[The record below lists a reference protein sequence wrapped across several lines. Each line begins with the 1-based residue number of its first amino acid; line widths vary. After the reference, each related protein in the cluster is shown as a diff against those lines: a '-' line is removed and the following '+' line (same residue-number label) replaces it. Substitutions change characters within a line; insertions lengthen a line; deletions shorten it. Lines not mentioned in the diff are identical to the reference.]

1 MGQRQAE
8 NAQYR
13 RKKLIQLIHIGKAE
27 LGMNDEAYRVFLS
40 GHCGRD
46 SAAKMTIRQ
55 LEQVLKALRDNGFAQ
70 APCRVRQ
77 EEKGLATYAQLE
89 YIKGMWQKC
98 ARNKNEAA
106 LAAFVKRVAGVEAL
120 RFLDIELARKVI
132 LALREMMFKAGFD
145 PDTSEP
151 LPVFDPDMS
160 EALDA

>member
-1 MGQRQAE
+1 MRSAE
-8 NAQYR
+8 SENR

-55 LEQVLKALRDNGFAQ
+55 LEQVLKALRNNGFTQ
-70 APCRVRQ
+70 TPNRVRQ
-77 EEKGLATYAQLE
+77 EEKGRATSAQLE

-98 ARNKNEAA
+98 ARNKSEAA
-106 LAAFVKRVAGVEAL
+106 LAAFVKRIARVDAL
-120 RFLDIELARKVI
+120 RFLDVELARKVI

-151 LPVFDPDMS
+151 LPAFDPDMP
-160 EALDA
+160 EAPDA